1 TDIMGVNEQGGCELF
16 TNNGNLPL
24 PGFTKTQDFQ
34 DSALSGIRTDVNGD
48 GLDDFALSTFG
59 LAVVYINNPAN
70 PGQFTRFVLPH
81 PASIMYDIE
90 TTDID
95 LHGDL
100 DIVAASISGGNAND
114 TARVWLNRGDGKT
127 YDDFPNI
134 SDLLPGVAPYE
145 RLSFG
150 PVDYDRDGD
159 LDVFLTGSD
168 GQGQWGFGCTADQF
182 WENKLTGMDA
192 AISGSCTGP
201 ITFRVCAAKATPY

>member
-1 TDIMGVNEQGGCELF
+1 
-16 TNNGNLPL
+16 
-24 PGFTKTQDFQ
+24 
-34 DSALSGIRTDVNGD
+34 
-48 GLDDFALSTFG
+48 
-59 LAVVYINNPAN
+59 
-70 PGQFTRFVLPH
+70 
-81 PASIMYDIE
+81 MYDIE

-95 LHGDL
+95 LDGDL

-159 LDVFLTGSD
+159 LDVYLTGSD
-168 GQGQWGFGCTADQF
+168 GQGPWCFGCTADQF
-182 WENKLTGMDA
+182 WENKLTGMK
-192 AISGSCTGP
+192 C
-201 ITFRVCAAKATPY
+201 